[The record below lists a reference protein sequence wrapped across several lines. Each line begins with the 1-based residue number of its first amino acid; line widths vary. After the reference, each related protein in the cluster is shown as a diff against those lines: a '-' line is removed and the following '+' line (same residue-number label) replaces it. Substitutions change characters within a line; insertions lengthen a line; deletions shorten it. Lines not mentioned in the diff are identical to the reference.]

1 MIIFKDWTLSG
12 PMEVIARQ
20 YDNLSRVLLVT
31 GDLPGGYTWDML
43 VQVGGA
49 MDIIHL
55 YPMEGGVGAV
65 LTEDQLSQSGY
76 YQMQLRGIQGAV
88 VRHTNVIQALIP
100 PSLSGSGQWP
110 TVPSEF
116 SQMEARMR
124 EIVAHPPIP
133 GNNGCWQLWDPDMG
147 EYAESE
153 FPLPG
158 GGGGGI
164 QSDWNQNDETAPDFI
179 KNRPFYE
186 KTSEVVMLSETSFE
200 VSKSSPYVI
209 VNASFPY
216 TFEIGKDYT
225 VTFDGVTN
233 TYTAVYID
241 IDIGIVST
249 SLEEVPNG
257 NGWVCICGA
266 DGGGLM
272 FTTADESLIGAH
284 TISISG
290 SITETHKIDKKY
302 LGTVVIKGV
311 IDERTRD
318 ITGKKVYTSN
328 MTYEEVRDMMLN
340 LEPFNVCM
348 IVGFSP
354 NEPLYTFVSEV
365 RYDAVHNRI
374 VLRASNSSRG
384 LHWTAAGIAPEEM

>member
-43 VQVGGA
+43 VQVGRA

-76 YQMQLRGIQGAV
+76 YQMQLRGIQGDV

-133 GNNGCWQLWDPDMG
+133 GDNGCWQLWDPDTG

-153 FPLPG
+153 FPLPEG
-158 GGGGGI
+158 VDGQDGI
-164 QSDWNQNDETAPDFI
+164 TP
-179 KNRPFYE
+179 
-186 KTSEVVMLSETSFE
+186 T
-200 VSKSSPYVI
+200 
-209 VNASFPY
+209 
-216 TFEIGKDYT
+216 IGD
-225 VTFDGVTN
+225 
-233 TYTAVYID
+233 
-241 IDIGIVST
+241 
-249 SLEEVPNG
+249 NG
-257 NGWVCICGA
+257 NW
-266 DGGGLM
+266 
-272 FTTADESLIGAH
+272 
-284 TISISG
+284 
-290 SITETHKIDKKY
+290 Y
-302 LGTVVIKGV
+302 LGDT
-311 IDERTRD
+311 D
-318 ITGKKVYTSN
+318 TGK
-328 MTYEEVRDMMLN
+328 
-340 LEPFNVCM
+340 P
-348 IVGFSP
+348 
-354 NEPLYTFVSEV
+354 
-365 RYDAVHNRI
+365 
-374 VLRASNSSRG
+374 SRG
-384 LHWTAAGIAPEEM
+384 EMGPQGPKGDTGPQGETGPKGDTGATGANGQSAYAAAQAGGYTDTEANFYVDLAAMQGLASALAAI

>member
-43 VQVGGA
+43 VQVGRA

-76 YQMQLRGIQGAV
+76 YQMQLRGIQGDV

-133 GNNGCWQLWDPDMG
+133 GDNGCWQLWDPNTG

-153 FPLPG
+153 FPLPEGAG
-158 GGGGGI
+158 GQDGI
-164 QSDWNQNDETAPDFI
+164 TPTIGDNGNWYLGDTDTGKPSRGEMGPQGPKGDTGSQGPKGEQGPKGDTGDIGPQGMKGDTGAAGAKRRDRASGATRPCWSGWHKCNDYWSDSYCRCQH
-179 KNRPFYE
+179 R
-186 KTSEVVMLSETSFE
+186 
-200 VSKSSPYVI
+200 
-209 VNASFPY
+209 
-216 TFEIGKDYT
+216 YT
-225 VTFDGVTN
+225 VRHCDDG
-233 TYTAVYID
+233 
-241 IDIGIVST
+241 
-249 SLEEVPNG
+249 
-257 NGWVCICGA
+257 
-266 DGGGLM
+266 
-272 FTTADESLIGAH
+272 
-284 TISISG
+284 
-290 SITETHKIDKKY
+290 
-302 LGTVVIKGV
+302 
-311 IDERTRD
+311 RD
-318 ITGKKVYTSN
+318 
-328 MTYEEVRDMMLN
+328 
-340 LEPFNVCM
+340 
-348 IVGFSP
+348 
-354 NEPLYTFVSEV
+354 
-365 RYDAVHNRI
+365 
-374 VLRASNSSRG
+374 
-384 LHWTAAGIAPEEM
+384 

>member
-153 FPLPG
+153 FPLPEGAG
-158 GGGGGI
+158 GQDGI
-164 QSDWNQNDETAPDFI
+164 
-179 KNRPFYE
+179 K
-186 KTSEVVMLSETSFE
+186 
-200 VSKSSPYVI
+200 
-209 VNASFPY
+209 
-216 TFEIGKDYT
+216 
-225 VTFDGVTN
+225 
-233 TYTAVYID
+233 
-241 IDIGIVST
+241 
-249 SLEEVPNG
+249 
-257 NGWVCICGA
+257 
-266 DGGGLM
+266 
-272 FTTADESLIGAH
+272 
-284 TISISG
+284 
-290 SITETHKIDKKY
+290 
-302 LGTVVIKGV
+302 TVVIKGV
-311 IDERTRD
+311 KDET
-318 ITGKKVYTSN
+318 TSKMVYTPN

-340 LEPFNVCM
+340 LEPFNVF
-348 IVGFSP
+348 IIAPTGDAWFLV
-354 NEPLYTFVSEV
+354 VHA
-365 RYDAVHNRI
+365 RYNYSNNRI
-374 VLRASNSSRG
+374 ELIVTDGSSIYEFY
-384 LHWTAAGIAPEEM
+384 WTADGITLHVGIG

>member
-43 VQVGGA
+43 VQVGRA

-76 YQMQLRGIQGAV
+76 YQMQLRGTQGGV

-133 GNNGCWQLWDPDMG
+133 GDNGCWQLWDPDTG

-153 FPLPG
+153 FPLPEGAG
-158 GGGGGI
+158 GQDGI
-164 QSDWNQNDETAPDFI
+164 TPTIGDNGNWYLGDTDTGKPSRGEMGPQGPKGDTGSQGPKGEQGPKGDTGDIGPQGMKGDTGAAGPQGPKGETGPQGPQGPAGAVG
-179 KNRPFYE
+179 
-186 KTSEVVMLSETSFE
+186 T
-200 VSKSSPYVI
+200 
-209 VNASFPY
+209 NATITGATATVDANTGTPSV
-216 TFEIGKDYT
+216 T
-225 VTFDGVTN
+225 VTMGGTESARTFAFAFKNLKGDKGDTG
-233 TYTAVYID
+233 AS
-241 IDIGIVST
+241 GI
-249 SLEEVPNG
+249 
-257 NGWVCICGA
+257 
-266 DGGGLM
+266 
-272 FTTADESLIGAH
+272 
-284 TISISG
+284 
-290 SITETHKIDKKY
+290 K
-302 LGTVVIKGV
+302 TVVIKGV
-311 IDERTRD
+311 KDET
-318 ITGKKVYTSN
+318 TGKRVYTPN

-340 LEPFNVCM
+340 LEPFNV
-348 IVGFSP
+348 IWIEGYPIYGLLVV
-354 NEPLYTFVSEV
+354 LVQ
-365 RYDAVHNRI
+365 YDSNNNRI
-374 VLRASNSSRG
+374 VLTVSGGSSSTIFY
-384 LHWTAAGIAPEEM
+384 WTAAGTIGPEPR